1 MKIQVPRWYMHLTRR
16 FSLHL
21 ILVLSLVVP
30 VHGHSQSKL
39 TFRPQLANH
48 ASGHRNHIY
57 PFVEEKRP
65 RVGLVLS
72 GGGARGAAQIGVLRA
87 LEQHKIP
94 IDFIAATSMG
104 AIVGGLYASGY
115 TTAEIESLAL
125 NTNWEELLSF
135 SDEAKRI
142 DLAIDQKLAADWSF
156 LVVRF
161 EGLQPVIPHAVSS
174 GQRLTN
180 FLNEQTL
187 QAPYHPDPT
196 FDELKIPF
204 RAVTTDLISG
214 KRIVLD
220 RGSIAQA
227 LRASA
232 TVPLLFNPIEQ
243 DSMQLV
249 DGGLVTNI
257 PVDVAREAGC
267 DLVIA
272 VNSTSGLR
280 TAEEMQA
287 PWQTADQ
294 IMGIMMQL
302 ANQEQLKLADVTIT
316 PDIGRHLSSDFT
328 GLDTLIELGFVSA
341 EAQIDSITSLYRRA
355 QERLDSL
362 DTGGTEQS
370 FDDVHVE
377 IFGGDPADTILL
389 RIKNEA
395 FAGHLTTRQIQKHM
409 RWLLASGRVKDVWVD
424 VVPEERPVRV
434 EYHVQY
440 YPVLR
445 RVEFVGNRV
454 IESEHLQ
461 EVFRPLIGKG
471 LQHERCDEAVENL
484 VRLYRSRGYSLARM
498 ERARFDDSSGVLT
511 ITMNEGVIEKIKV
524 KGGERTEDSF
534 VLREFALA
542 EGEMFQIDRAKRGLT
557 NINSTKVF
565 EYVYLEITY
574 NDQKPV
580 LTIRISEL
588 PSQLIRLGFRAD
600 NERKMQG
607 RVDIRDENFRGIGT
621 ELGLTLSGGSRNGLA
636 NLEFKTN
643 RLFSPI
649 FTFNIGAFTSV
660 FNSYLYADDPNER
673 RENHWARIRLGE
685 YSDVRYGGRLTVG
698 AHLERLGSFTI
709 EWSLQ
714 DVQVKNV
721 QDLPHIADRYR
732 LSLFT
737 IGTVVDS
744 RNRFPFPT
752 SGVNVSFSYEF
763 ATRNFLS
770 DVGYNALR
778 ILYEGYSS
786 LGSRSTLQ
794 SRIRFGYGDETM
806 PLAQQFRL
814 GGRESMFGTREDD
827 RRGRQMLAVSL
838 EYRYKLP
845 VRLMFDTYLR
855 VRYDLA
861 TISEI
866 PEQIK
871 ISAFRHGIGAE
882 LALDTPV
889 GQAAIGAGKSF
900 FPARD
905 LPKNPIQQGPL
916 LWYFTVGYEM

>member
-1 MKIQVPRWYMHLTRR
+1 MHFTRR
-16 FSLHL
+16 FCFHL
-21 ILVLSLVVP
+21 LVFCLVVP
-30 VHGHSQSKL
+30 LHGLSQSKL
-39 TFRPQLANH
+39 TLRPQVADR

-65 RVGLVLS
+65 RIGLVLS
-72 GGGARGAAQIGVLRA
+72 GGGARGAAQIGVLKA
-87 LEQHKIP
+87 LEKYRIP
-94 IDFIAATSMG
+94 VDFIAATSMG

-115 TTAEIESLAL
+115 SAAEIESLAL
-125 NTNWEELLSF
+125 NTNWDEVLSF
-135 SDEAKRI
+135 SDEAQRI
-142 DLAIDQKLAADWSF
+142 DLAIDQKLAEDWSF

-180 FLNEQTL
+180 LLNEQTL
-187 QAPYHPDPT
+187 QALYHPDPL
-196 FDELKIPF
+196 FDDLKIPF

-214 KRIVLD
+214 KRVVLD
-220 RGSIAQA
+220 RGSLAQA

-257 PVDVAREAGC
+257 PVDVARDAGC
-267 DLVIA
+267 DIVIA

-280 TAEEMQA
+280 TADEMKA

-302 ANQEQLKLADVTIT
+302 SNQEQLKLADVTIT

-341 EAQIDSITSLYRRA
+341 EAQIDSIMSLYRRA
-355 QERLDSL
+355 QARLDSIAN
-362 DTGGTEQS
+362 GGADET

-377 IFGGDPADTILL
+377 IIGGDPADTVLL
-389 RIKNEA
+389 SIKNDA
-395 FAGHLTTRQIQKHM
+395 FGGRLTTLQIREHL
-409 RWLLASGRVKDVWVD
+409 RRLLATGRVDDAWVD
-424 VVPEERPVRV
+424 VFPGERPVRV

-445 RVEFVGNRV
+445 RVEFLGNRL
-454 IESEHLQ
+454 IDAEQLR
-461 EVFRPLIGKG
+461 EVFHPLIGRV
-471 LQHERCDEAVENL
+471 LHHERCDEAVENL
-484 VRLYRSRGYSLARM
+484 LRLYRSHGYSLARM
-498 ERARFDDSSGVLT
+498 ERAWFDESSGVLSIT
-511 ITMNEGVIEKIKV
+511 INEGVIEKIRV
-524 KGGERTEDSF
+524 RGGERTEDSF

-557 NINSTKVF
+557 NLNSTKIF

-574 NDQKPV
+574 NQQKPV
-580 LTIRISEL
+580 LTLRISEL
-588 PSQLIRLGFRAD
+588 PSQLIRLGLRAD
-600 NERKMQG
+600 NERELQG
-607 RVDIRDENFRGIGT
+607 RIDIRDENFRGIGT
-621 ELGLTLSGGSRNGLA
+621 ELGLTLSGGSRNGFA

-643 RLFSPI
+643 RLFSPV
-649 FTFNIGAFTSV
+649 FTFNLAAFAGV

-673 RENHWARIRLGE
+673 RENRWARIRVGE
-685 YSDVRYGGRLTVG
+685 YSEVRYGGRLIVG
-698 AHLERLGSFTI
+698 GRLERLGGFTI

-714 DVQVKNV
+714 DVRMKNV
-721 QDLPHIADRYR
+721 QGLPNIADQYR
-732 LSLFT
+732 LSLFK

-744 RNRFPFPT
+744 RNSFPFPT
-752 SGVNVSFSYEF
+752 SGVNLSFSYEF
-763 ATRNFLS
+763 ATKNFLS

-778 ILYEGYSS
+778 IMYEGYSS
-786 LGSRSTLQ
+786 LSARSTLHP
-794 SRIRFGYGDETM
+794 RLRFGYGDETM

-814 GGRESMFGTREDD
+814 GGRESMYGTREDD
-827 RRGRQMLAVSL
+827 RRGRQLLALSL

-845 VRLMFDTYLR
+845 MRLIFEAYLR

-882 LALDTPV
+882 LALDTPL
-889 GQAAIGAGKSF
+889 GQAAFGAGKSF

-905 LPKNPIQQGPL
+905 LPKNPIQEGPL
-916 LWYFTVGYEM
+916 LWYFVLGYEM

>member
-1 MKIQVPRWYMHLTRR
+1 MHLTRR
-16 FSLHL
+16 FTLHL
-21 ILVLSLVVP
+21 ILFLCLIVP
-30 VHGHSQSKL
+30 IHGWTQTKL
-39 TFRPQLANH
+39 TLRPHLVSR
-48 ASGHRNHIY
+48 ASEHRNHIY
-57 PFVEEKRP
+57 PFVEERRP

-72 GGGARGAAQIGVLRA
+72 GGGARGAAQIGVLKV

-125 NTNWEELLSF
+125 TTNWDELLSF
-135 SDEAKRI
+135 SDEAKRT

-180 FLNEQTL
+180 FLSEQTL
-187 QAPYHPDPT
+187 QALYHPDPT
-196 FDELKIPF
+196 FDDLKIPF
-204 RAVTTDLISG
+204 RAVTTDLVSG

-220 RGSIAQA
+220 RGSLAQA

-243 DSMQLV
+243 DSMRLV
-249 DGGLVTNI
+249 DGGLVSNI
-257 PVDVAREAGC
+257 PVDVARDAGC
-267 DLVIA
+267 DIVLA

-280 TAEEMQA
+280 TADEMTA

-302 ANQEQLKLADVTIT
+302 SNQEQLKLADITIT
-316 PDIGRHLSSDFT
+316 PEIGRHLSSDFT
-328 GLDTLIELGFVSA
+328 GLDTLIELGVVST
-341 EAQIDSITSLYRRA
+341 EKQVDSIMTLYRRA
-355 QERLDSL
+355 LERLEGA
-362 DTGGTEQS
+362 DTSITEQT
-370 FDDVHVE
+370 FNDVHVE
-377 IFGGDPADTILL
+377 FVGGDPADTILL
-389 RIKNEA
+389 QIKNEA
-395 FAGHLTTRQIQKHM
+395 FAGRLTTQQIRKHM
-409 RWLLASGRVKDVWVD
+409 RWLIAGGRVKDVWVD
-424 VVPEERPVRV
+424 VFPDERPVRV
-434 EYHVQY
+434 EYHVEY

-445 RVEFVGNRV
+445 SVEFTGNRV
-454 IESEHLQ
+454 LSGEELG
-461 EVFRPLIGKG
+461 EVFRPLIGKT

-484 VRLYRSRGYSLARM
+484 LRLYRSRGYSLARI
-498 ERARFDDSSGVLT
+498 EAARFDDARGVLSLR
-511 ITMNEGVIEKIKV
+511 MNEGVIEKIRV
-524 KGGERTEDSF
+524 KGGRRTEDSF

-557 NINSTKVF
+557 NINSTKIF

-574 NDQKPV
+574 EEQKPV

-588 PSQLIRLGFRAD
+588 PSQLIRIGIRAD
-600 NERKMQG
+600 DERKLQG

-621 ELGLTLSGGSRNGLA
+621 ELGLTLSGGSRNGYA
-636 NLEFKTN
+636 TLEFKTN

-649 FTFNIGAFTSV
+649 FTFNVGATASV

-673 RENHWARIRLGE
+673 RENRWARIRLGE
-685 YSDVRYGGRLTVG
+685 YSEVRYGGRLIVG

-709 EWSLQ
+709 EWALQ
-714 DVQVKNV
+714 DVSMKNV
-721 QDLPHIADRYR
+721 EDLPQIADHYR

-744 RNRFPFPT
+744 RNSFPFPT
-752 SGVNVSFSYEF
+752 SGINVAFSYEF
-763 ATRNFLS
+763 ATKNFLS

-778 ILYEGYSS
+778 IMYEGYSS
-786 LGSRSTLQ
+786 LGPRSTLHP
-794 SRIRFGYGDETM
+794 RIRFGYGDETM

-838 EYRYKLP
+838 EYRYRLP
-845 VRLMFDTYLR
+845 MRLIFETYLR

-871 ISAFRHGIGAE
+871 LSAFRHGIGAE
-882 LALDTPV
+882 LALDTPI
-889 GQAAIGAGKSF
+889 GQAAFGAGKSF

-916 LWYFTVGYEM
+916 LFYFVLGYEM

>member
-1 MKIQVPRWYMHLTRR
+1 MHLTRR

-21 ILVLSLVVP
+21 ILLFCLVVP
-30 VHGHSQSKL
+30 LHGLSQTTL
-39 TFRPQLANH
+39 TLRPKLANR
-48 ASGHRNHIY
+48 APEHRNHIY

-72 GGGARGAAQIGVLRA
+72 GGGARGAAQIGVLKA
-87 LEQHKIP
+87 LEKHKIP

-125 NTNWEELLSF
+125 TTNWDEVLSF

-187 QAPYHPDPT
+187 QALYHPDPT

-220 RGSIAQA
+220 RGSLAQT

-267 DLVIA
+267 DIVIA

-280 TAEEMQA
+280 TADEMKA

-302 ANQEQLKLADVTIT
+302 SNQEQLKLADVTIT

-341 EAQIDSITSLYRRA
+341 EAQIDSITFLYRRA
-355 QERLDSL
+355 QDRLDSI
-362 DTGGTEQS
+362 DNGGPEQT
-370 FDDVHVE
+370 FDDVHIE
-377 IFGGDPADTILL
+377 IFGGDDADPLL
-389 RIKNEA
+389 LQIKNEA
-395 FAGHLTTRQIQKHM
+395 FAGRLTTRQIQKHM

-424 VVPEERPVRV
+424 VFPDERPVRV

-440 YPVLR
+440 YPMLR
-445 RVEFVGNRV
+445 RVEFVGNTV
-454 IESEHLQ
+454 IDVGQLR
-461 EVFRPLIGKG
+461 EVFRPLIGKV

-484 VRLYRSRGYSLARM
+484 VRLYRSHGYSLARM
-498 ERARFDDSSGVLT
+498 ERAQFDESNGVLT
-511 ITMNEGVIEKIKV
+511 ITMNEGVIEKINV
-524 KGGERTEDSF
+524 KGGQRTEDSF

-557 NINSTKVF
+557 NINSTKIF
-565 EYVYLEITY
+565 EYVYLEVTY
-574 NDQKPV
+574 NEQKPV

-588 PSQLIRLGFRAD
+588 PSQLIRFGIRAD
-600 NERKMQG
+600 DERKLQG

-621 ELGLTLSGGSRNGLA
+621 ELGLTLSGGTRNGEA
-636 NLEFKTN
+636 KLEFKTN
-643 RLFSPI
+643 RLFSSI
-649 FTFNIGAFTSV
+649 FTFNIGAVASV
-660 FNSYLYADDPNER
+660 LNSYLYADDPNER
-673 RENHWARIRLGE
+673 RENHWARIRVGE
-685 YSDVRYGGRLTVG
+685 YSDVRYGGRLIVG

-714 DVQVKNV
+714 DVKMKNV
-721 QDLPHIADRYR
+721 ESLPQISDHYR
-732 LSLFT
+732 LSLFK

-744 RNRFPFPT
+744 RNSFPFPT

-763 ATRNFLS
+763 ASKNFLS

-778 ILYEGYSS
+778 IMYEGYSS
-786 LGSRSTLQ
+786 LGSRSTLHP
-794 SRIRFGYGDETM
+794 RLRFGYGDETM

-814 GGRESMFGTREDD
+814 GGRESMYGTREDD

-845 VRLMFDTYLR
+845 VQLVFETYLR

-889 GQAAIGAGKSF
+889 GQAAVGAGKSF
-900 FPARD
+900 YPARD
-905 LPKNPIQQGPL
+905 LPKNPIQEGPL
-916 LWYFTVGYEM
+916 LWYFVLGYEM